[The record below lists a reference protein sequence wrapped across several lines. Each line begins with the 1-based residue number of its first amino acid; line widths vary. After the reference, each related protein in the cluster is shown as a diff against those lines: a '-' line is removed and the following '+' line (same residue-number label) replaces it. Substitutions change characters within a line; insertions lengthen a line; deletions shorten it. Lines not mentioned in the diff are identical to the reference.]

1 MLRLT
6 ELSGKSADSAEMRSG
21 ALGHCRHF
29 FWLGV
34 AFDTVGVAVLFT
46 GVFAN
51 LLFYDMM
58 LYLGSIIIFVSL
70 LWWIF
75 WYTGNIEALPEDPLR
90 RTSPRAGE
98 VGTHRSGS
106 RRFSL
111 TIRSV
116 SNTFRRIRRRR
127 RRRRLLPRVLQMM
140 SSLSST
146 DPGQLEGNSDAW
158 TEGGRTSF
166 HPAKPVSILN
176 KLQLCS
182 IQASKSLPLV
192 PLQHPLTIC
201 TSRSQP
207 VFSVTSQCYP
217 LESGASGSYSQMV
230 LSSDSQVPV
239 DLDPQERSKISVAS
253 RIYPVQ
259 RVDSQSHL
267 LVPVP
272 SESSPVVP
280 LTSQSQVQDSVSSGS
295 YMTVDLDPQGRSKIS
310 VASRIYPVQRVDS
323 QSHLLVPVPSESS
336 PVVPLTSQSQ
346 VQDSVSYDSS
356 MPVDLDPQG
365 RSKISMA
372 SWIYPVQ
379 RVDSQSHLLVPVP
392 SESSPVV
399 PLTSQSQ
406 VQDSVSYDSSMPVDL
421 GPQGRSKI
429 SVASR
434 IYPVQRVDS
443 QSHLLVPVP
452 SESSPV
458 VPLTSQ
464 SQVQDSVSYDSSMPV
479 DLGPHLQGRS
489 KISVASRIYPVQRVD
504 SQSHLLVPVPSESSP
519 VVPLTSQSQVQD
531 SVSSGSYMTVD
542 LDPQG
547 RSKISVASRIYP
559 VQRVDS
565 QSHLLVPM
573 PSESSPVVPVTSQ
586 SQNPGSVAKE
596 GQLQNLPS
604 ASQTQPETGKAS
616 ESHTLGM
623 EVPVVP
629 LGFAQTSQSRSSRVQ
644 EVAKNSSAKA
654 SETLPAI
661 SQKLAEE
668 QLDPSLI
675 VSEVTHSDRQC
686 DPTGNLPATSGVRK
700 SHPF

>member
-51 LLFYDMM
+51 LFFYDML

-98 VGTHRSGS
+98 VGMHRSGS

-127 RRRRLLPRVLQMM
+127 RRRLLPRVLQMM
-140 SSLSST
+140 SSFSST
-146 DPGQLEGNSDAW
+146 DLGQLEGNSDAG
-158 TEGGRTSF
+158 TEVGRTSF

-217 LESGASGSYSQMV
+217 LVSGASGSYSQMA

-239 DLDPQERSKISVAS
+239 DLDPQGRSKISVAS

-280 LTSQSQVQDSVSSGS
+280 VTSQSQVQDSVSSGS

-336 PVVPLTSQSQ
+336 P
-346 VQDSVSYDSS
+346 
-356 MPVDLDPQG
+356 
-365 RSKISMA
+365 
-372 SWIYPVQ
+372 
-379 RVDSQSHLLVPVP
+379 LVPV
-392 SESSPVV
+392 
-399 PLTSQSQ
+399 
-406 VQDSVSYDSSMPVDL
+406 
-421 GPQGRSKI
+421 
-429 SVASR
+429 
-434 IYPVQRVDS
+434 
-443 QSHLLVPVP
+443 
-452 SESSPV
+452 
-458 VPLTSQ
+458 
-464 SQVQDSVSYDSSMPV
+464 
-479 DLGPHLQGRS
+479 
-489 KISVASRIYPVQRVD
+489 
-504 SQSHLLVPVPSESSP
+504 
-519 VVPLTSQSQVQD
+519 TSQSQVQD

-565 QSHLLVPM
+565 QSHLLVPV
-573 PSESSPVVPVTSQ
+573 PSESSPLVPVTSQSQVQDSVSSGSYMTVDLDPQGRSKISVASRIYPVQRVDSQSHLLVPVPSESSLVVPVTSQ

-604 ASQTQPETGKAS
+604 ASQTS

-629 LGFAQTSQSRSSRVQ
+629 LGFAQTSQSRSSHVQ
-644 EVAKNSSAKA
+644 EVTKNSSAKA

-668 QLDPSLI
+668 QLDPSLF

>member
-51 LLFYDMM
+51 LFFYDML

-98 VGTHRSGS
+98 VGMHRSGS

-127 RRRRLLPRVLQMM
+127 RRRLLPRVLQMM

-146 DPGQLEGNSDAW
+146 DLGQLEGNSDAG

-176 KLQLCS
+176 KLQLCP

-217 LESGASGSYSQMV
+217 LVSGASGSYSQMA
-230 LSSDSQVPV
+230 LSSDSQVP
-239 DLDPQERSKISVAS
+239 E
-253 RIYPVQ
+253 
-259 RVDSQSHL
+259 
-267 LVPVP
+267 
-272 SESSPVVP
+272 
-280 LTSQSQVQDSVSSGS
+280 
-295 YMTVDLDPQGRSKIS
+295 DLDPQGRSKIS

-346 VQDSVSYDSS
+346 VQN
-356 MPVDLDPQG
+356 
-365 RSKISMA
+365 
-372 SWIYPVQ
+372 
-379 RVDSQSHLLVPVP
+379 
-392 SESSPVV
+392 
-399 PLTSQSQ
+399 
-406 VQDSVSYDSSMPVDL
+406 
-421 GPQGRSKI
+421 
-429 SVASR
+429 
-434 IYPVQRVDS
+434 
-443 QSHLLVPVP
+443 
-452 SESSPV
+452 
-458 VPLTSQ
+458 
-464 SQVQDSVSYDSSMPV
+464 
-479 DLGPHLQGRS
+479 
-489 KISVASRIYPVQRVD
+489 
-504 SQSHLLVPVPSESSP
+504 
-519 VVPLTSQSQVQD
+519 

-559 VQRVDS
+559 
-565 QSHLLVPM
+565 HLLVPV

-586 SQNPGSVAKE
+586 SQNLGSVAKE

-629 LGFAQTSQSRSSRVQ
+629 LGFAQISQSRSSHVQ
-644 EVAKNSSAKA
+644 EVPKNSSAKA
-654 SETLPAI
+654 AETLPAI

-668 QLDPSLI
+668 QLDPSLF
-675 VSEVTHSDRQC
+675 VSEVTHSDRHC